1 MVCLAVLRHCPSPS
15 WQGAFF
21 AHVHAHM
28 GAFNPQELANVLTA
42 AGVPA
47 CEVCDMPYVTYCIR
61 YVAQVSHL
69 CRGFE
74 RGYHNASVVDAL

>member
-42 AGVPA
+42 AGAPG
-47 CEVCDMPYVTYCIR
+47 CGVCDMPSVTDDLWLMFCTC
-61 YVAQVSHL
+61 AW
-69 CRGFE
+69 
-74 RGYHNASVVDAL
+74 ALSTTLTTLDK

>member
-42 AGVPA
+42 AGAPG
-47 CEVCDMPYVTYCIR
+47 CGVCDMPYTWLKFHTC
-61 YVAQVSHL
+61 A
-69 CRGFE
+69 G
-74 RGYHNASVVDAL
+74 ALGTALTTLV